1 MILGI
6 GLDLCDA
13 NRLERAMRRPGFR
26 ERVFDDRE
34 RLECDRRAR
43 RQLHYAARFAA
54 KEAYFKA
61 IGTGWGQ
68 GVRWRDVSVRSE
80 GTRQP
85 LLVVSGTARRLS
97 RALGVSQAHLTLSHE
112 GDYAVALVILEG
124 RGRRTVRRKTARR

>member
-1 MILGI
+1 
-6 GLDLCDA
+6 
-13 NRLERAMRRPGFR
+13 MRRPGFG
-26 ERVFDDRE
+26 ERVFDDHE

-43 RQLHYAARFAA
+43 RHLHYAARFAA

-80 GTRQP
+80 GTHQP
-85 LLVVSGTARRLS
+85 SLVVSGTARRLS
-97 RALGVSQAHLTLSHE
+97 RALGVSQVHLALSHD

-124 RGRRTVRRKTARR
+124 GGRRTVRRGAARR